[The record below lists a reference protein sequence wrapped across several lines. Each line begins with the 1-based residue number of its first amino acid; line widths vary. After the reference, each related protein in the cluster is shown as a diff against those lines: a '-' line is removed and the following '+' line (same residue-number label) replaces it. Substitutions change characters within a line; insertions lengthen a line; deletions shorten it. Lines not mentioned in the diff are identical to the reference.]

1 MCKEMAKTTENYL
14 ILSDSSLDN
23 TRTKDSAMA
32 QAEKMNIIIRYIK
45 INNIT
50 RMVRI
55 GDMSRLSL
63 PDSGLISS
71 K

>member
-1 MCKEMAKTTENYL
+1 
-14 ILSDSSLDN
+14 
-23 TRTKDSAMA
+23 MA

-50 RMVRI
+50 RMVQI

-71 K
+71 EECRYVDMTTGRHRTDFRTRRDQTGS